1 MSMAD
6 KIRAMAMRDEGISDD
21 QMLELQGEKLIRQH
35 LEETAARDG
44 GAAAI
49 RAAMRPRGARRP
61 AARAMPAGRDVNA
74 VRAMMAKDL
83 AAEEALGEQNM
94 AGIRA
99 AEQRAPGWSGP
110 PGMGAPGENAPGAI
124 GGAMMRAA
132 TPPGRRPLMSEPAAP
147 AGIPPEVQQVLQQA
161 IAAKQEAPP
170 SDDMMMQ
177 ALQGAPAAAPQIA
190 PEEAQGLMQM
200 IMSLFRGGGAPAQ
213 AAAPRGNPWTGPASM
228 QGGALSNIQQGM
240 GRR

>member
-1 MSMAD
+1 MDSDMVK
-6 KIRAMAMRDEGISDD
+6 KIRAMAESGISDE
-21 QMLELQGEKLIRQH
+21 QMAELQGEKLIRQH

-49 RAAMRPRGARRP
+49 RAAMRPRGAKKP
-61 AARAMPAGRDVNA
+61 VTRAMPAGRDDTTYIA
-74 VRAMMAKDL
+74 D
-83 AAEEALGEQNM
+83 EQP
-94 AGIRA
+94 AR
-99 AEQRAPGWSGP
+99 GWSGP
-110 PGMGAPGENAPGAI
+110 PGMGTTGANAPGAI

-132 TPPGRRPLMSEPAAP
+132 NPPGRRPLMSGPAAP